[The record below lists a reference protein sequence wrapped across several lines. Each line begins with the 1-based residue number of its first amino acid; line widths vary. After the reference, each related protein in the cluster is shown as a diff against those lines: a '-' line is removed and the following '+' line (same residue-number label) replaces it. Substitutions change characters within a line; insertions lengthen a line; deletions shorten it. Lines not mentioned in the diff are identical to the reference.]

1 MAPTQAPALPVAIAK
16 KPSHKCTDAF
26 QIVKRAQPD
35 RNDLGYRAASGP
47 RWSDIGGANVGATA
61 FLLETPLPDIYV
73 AMCRHPTPID
83 LKAPT
88 GQYIRLRLIV
98 LRLDH
103 RLLLRPRHF
112 TSADH

>member
-26 QIVKRAQPD
+26 QIVKRAQPG

-61 FLLETPLPDIYV
+61 FLLEMTTRYLGV
-73 AMCRHPTPID
+73 CRHPTPID
-83 LKAPT
+83 LKAPAGSVYLTAPDRAST
-88 GQYIRLRLIV
+88 GSSATA
-98 LRLDH
+98 
-103 RLLLRPRHF
+103 PASAFHF
-112 TSADH
+112 S